1 MSHGRTAPLSVNL
14 FFINAY
20 LDRFL
25 HFLLPQIPRL
35 IFNNQIELIKFGRR
49 LRYLVK

>member
-1 MSHGRTAPLSVNL
+1 MAELLHFQVNL

-35 IFNNQIELIKFGRR
+35 IFHNQIELIKFGRR